1 MIEELKRKQKDF
13 VSFTQ
18 FDFMEDELNELKR
31 VVQEYLATNS
41 SKN

>member
-1 MIEELKRKQKDF
+1 MKRKQKDF
-13 VSFTQ
+13 VSLNQ

-31 VVQEYLATNS
+31 VVQEYLTSNN